1 MKTSSKDIKTDK
13 VNSQSKNE
21 IILNWRFIFPGN
33 SDVKVSGNKI
43 SLKVL
48 NSVSKKTS
56 SVVKELSNYITR
68 TKPDCVLVSGGIDS
82 SLLAAIAKKE
92 LGEIKLVSAGTED
105 SQDLYFS
112 GILAKN
118 LDENLHIAKITEAEV
133 YEAVKCLRLMHLD
146 YYNIIMGIT
155 EFIAIKKAAEMG
167 CKRLMSGLGSDEL
180 FFGFYKHQK
189 MTGKELADYRDER
202 LFYMPAFDVW
212 RINSI
217 ASYFKVSIL
226 LPYLNDNMVNLASL
240 KAKKEYNDKIL
251 LRSAGRSV
259 GLSKIITER
268 NKKAM
273 QYGSGVVKL
282 LRNLSRKKHEKVG
295 ELIKMI

>member
-1 MKTSSKDIKTDK
+1 MKTSSKNIRTDK

-21 IILNWRFIFPGN
+21 MILNWRFIFPGN

-48 NSVSKKTS
+48 DSINKKTS
-56 SVVKELSNYITR
+56 SVVKELSNYIIR
-68 TKPDCVLVSGGIDS
+68 TKPDCALVSGGIDS

-112 GILAKN
+112 RILAKDLN
-118 LDENLHIAKITEAEV
+118 EKLHIANIMETDV
-133 YEAVKCLRLMHLD
+133 YEAIKCLRVMHLD
-146 YYNIIMGIT
+146 DYNIIMGVT

-167 CKRLMSGLGSDEL
+167 CKRLMSGLRSDEL

-189 MTGKELADYRDER
+189 MTGKELAEYRDKK
-202 LFYMPAFDVW
+202 LFYMPAFDAW

-226 LPYLNDNMVNLASL
+226 LPYLDDKMVNLASA
-240 KAKKEYNDKIL
+240 KVKKEYNDKIL

-259 GLSKIITER
+259 GLSKVITER

-282 LRNLSRKKHEKVG
+282 LRTLSRKKHEKVG
-295 ELIKMI
+295 ELIKGI